1 MVIGFR
7 ISVPNLPHDFPTRVT
22 VHERQFPLT
31 RELFIGLRKDEL
43 NLVHRL
49 LFQGS
54 ESPFAIRVAVFA
66 IPTGPIRDM
75 ARPDWALDSTQLFDF
90 NEELLVADTP
100 RQRVMSIVAKE
111 FGGEGG
117 VDDEVVNDLVA
128 LMYGDPAVSVFC
140 RLLLVK
146 LRGLGDLV
154 TALWVDA
161 MERVV
166 VQGKIHPKLVDIFW
180 RDFALIPENRRR
192 EMEPVVWE
200 KLGAMDGAR
209 GIGVLLSSLI

>member
-1 MVIGFR
+1 
-7 ISVPNLPHDFPTRVT
+7 
-22 VHERQFPLT
+22 
-31 RELFIGLRKDEL
+31 
-43 NLVHRL
+43 
-49 LFQGS
+49 
-54 ESPFAIRVAVFA
+54 
-66 IPTGPIRDM
+66 
-75 ARPDWALDSTQLFDF
+75 
-90 NEELLVADTP
+90 
-100 RQRVMSIVAKE
+100 MSIVAKE
-111 FGGEGG
+111 FRGEGE
-117 VDDEVVNDLVA
+117 VDDEVVNELVA

-146 LRGLGDLV
+146 LKGLGDLV

-166 VQGKIHPKLVDIFW
+166 VEEKVHPKLVDIFW

-200 KLGAMDGAR
+200 KLGALDGAR